1 MSSSPRP
8 PRGPAA
14 GPRRPP
20 KPSLRAVVRAASR
33 AKPAAGSTRR
43 EQVPAGEGDRLQ
55 KILSAAGVCSRRAAE
70 ELIITGRVKVDGRV
84 VRELGTRAD
93 PRTSR
98 IEVDGERIPTD
109 TRYRYLALNK
119 PMGVITTASDP
130 QGRPT
135 VIDLVRTSARV
146 VPVGRLDADTVGLV
160 LLTNHGDL
168 AHRLTHPSFEVE
180 RVYVA
185 EVQGAPDKAALAR
198 LTAGIEL
205 DDGLAR
211 ARRARVTGRTKTR
224 SQVEIVMTEGRK
236 HEVRR
241 MFAAI
246 EHPVVALAR
255 VAFGPIR
262 LGDLAPK
269 ASRHLTQA
277 EVGAL
282 LKLVGL

>member
-1 MSSSPRP
+1 
-8 PRGPAA
+8 
-14 GPRRPP
+14 
-20 KPSLRAVVRAASR
+20 V
-33 AKPAAGSTRR
+33 AKKGSGSTRPDR
-43 EQVPAGEGDRLQ
+43 GAPPKVPAGEGDRLQ

-70 ELIITGRVKVDGRV
+70 ELILQGRVSIDGRV

-93 PRTSR
+93 PTKVR

-119 PMGVITTASDP
+119 PTGVITTAMDP

-168 AHRLTHPSFEVE
+168 AHRLTHPSYEVE

-185 EVQGAPDKAALAR
+185 EVQGVPERPTLDL
-198 LTAGIEL
+198 LTQGIEL
-205 DDGLAR
+205 EDGLAR
-211 ARRARVTGRTKTR
+211 ARRVRMLGKTRTR

-241 MFAAI
+241 MLAAI
-246 EHPVVALAR
+246 EHPVIALAR
-255 VAFGPIR
+255 TAFGPIR

-269 ASRHLTQA
+269 ESRHLTQA
-277 EVGAL
+277 EVGSL
-282 LKLVGL
+282 LQLVGL

>member
-1 MSSSPRP
+1 MTSNRKP
-8 PRGPAA
+8 PG
-14 GPRRPP
+14 
-20 KPSLRAVVRAASR
+20 RAVPPGRRAPAGSRSSASR
-33 AKPAAGSTRR
+33 SPDKGAPPH
-43 EQVPAGEGDRLQ
+43 VPAGQGDRLQ

-70 ELIITGRVKVDGRV
+70 ELILQGRVSIDGRV

-93 PRTSR
+93 PVIAR

-119 PMGVITTASDP
+119 PTGVITTASDP

-135 VIDLVRTSARV
+135 VVELVRTSARV

-160 LLTNHGDL
+160 LMTNHGDL
-168 AHRLTHPSFEVE
+168 AHRLTHPSYEVE

-185 EVQGAPDKAALAR
+185 EVQGVPERSTLDR

-211 ARRARVTGRTKTR
+211 ARRVRMIGKTRTK

-241 MFAAI
+241 MLSEI
-246 EHPVVALAR
+246 GHPVIALAR
-255 VAFGPIR
+255 TAFGPIR